1 MKTLKTIGLLALA
14 SNMTLGTGCA
24 SKPQGNAMVLLAPTL
39 VDASVAAD
47 LSHHD
52 DEATIG
58 FFLAAASSDE
68 HPLEVADAWLA
79 FIEPRFNQ
87 FAGSVG
93 LERLSDGCGTAQ
105 LLSTQIVKDPSIRH
119 DERIKYLARLDAMK
133 SRFNQAADCIAD
145 VAIEDAIR
153 IADEADRW
161 FFNDRATIH
170 DALTKLAPFKKNS
183 APISSCKAGDIAKA
197 RAYVLDYVNE
207 AEHRQLLINSGH
219 VE

>member
-105 LLSTQIVKDPSIRH
+105 RLSTQIVKDPSIRH
-119 DERIKYLARLDAMK
+119 DEPCTYDQGCCRDSQR
-133 SRFNQAADCIAD
+133 
-145 VAIEDAIR
+145 
-153 IADEADRW
+153 
-161 FFNDRATIH
+161 
-170 DALTKLAPFKKNS
+170 
-183 APISSCKAGDIAKA
+183 
-197 RAYVLDYVNE
+197 
-207 AEHRQLLINSGH
+207 RQLQNLTS
-219 VE
+219 VDLRWLLR